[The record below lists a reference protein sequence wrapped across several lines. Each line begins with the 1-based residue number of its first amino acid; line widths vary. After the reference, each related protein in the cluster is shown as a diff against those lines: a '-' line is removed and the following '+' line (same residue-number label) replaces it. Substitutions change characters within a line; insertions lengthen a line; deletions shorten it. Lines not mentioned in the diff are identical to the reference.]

1 MGKYAYLIGG
11 LSDEGPNG
19 TASVLD
25 SLMRY
30 DTETGAMLEMAT
42 MLAPRCGGRCEGG
55 GTAGPGT
62 AALLEGRER
71 GVAKGRGQ

>member
-30 DTETGAMLEMAT
+30 DTETGVMTQMAT
-42 MLAPRCGGRCEGG
+42 MLAPR
-55 GTAGPGT
+55 
-62 AALLEGRER
+62 
-71 GVAKGRGQ
+71 